1 MSGKDGPNKI
11 ALCISILLFLAGLGI
26 LIYPH
31 INGFLTDS
39 SMTQDAGDFLSHL
52 HPTSVIQENTDPS
65 DSVQLPITETA
76 PFREY
81 AELWDAMQ
89 QYNTDIYEQGQSGLN
104 SSLAYE
110 VPSFCL
116 TEYGL
121 DSEVFGVISIP
132 AIDIE
137 LPLYL
142 GATESHLA
150 DGAAHLSQTSIP
162 IGGINTNAVI
172 AGHRGYSGAAY
183 FRYVNEL
190 QPGDRVIITNPWET
204 LTYIV
209 SEVQIISPND
219 VDAIHI
225 QPDRDLLTLL
235 TCHPYASGG
244 KQRYLVICERM
255 SNE

>member
-1 MSGKDGPNKI
+1 MSGRDGPNKL
-11 ALCISILLFLAGLGI
+11 ALCLSVFLFIAGLSILS
-26 LIYPH
+26 YPY
-31 INGFLTDS
+31 ITGFLTDS
-39 SMTQDAGDFLSHL
+39 SMTQDARDFLSQL
-52 HPTSVIQENTDPS
+52 HPTEAFQNT
-65 DSVQLPITETA
+65 TETPENGQDSFIETTPA
-76 PFREY
+76 REY

-89 QYNTDIYEQGQSGLN
+89 QYNQDIYEQGQSGLN

-132 AIDIE
+132 AIDVE

-142 GATESHLA
+142 GATEPHLA
-150 DGAAHLSQTSIP
+150 DGAAHLSQTSLP
-162 IGGINTNAVI
+162 IGGSNTNAVI

-190 QPGDRVIITNPWET
+190 QPGDQVIITNPWDT
-204 LTYIV
+204 LIYTV
-209 SEVQIISPND
+209 SEIQIISPND

-225 QPDRDLLTLL
+225 QNDRDLLTLL

-255 SNE
+255 TNE

>member
-1 MSGKDGPNKI
+1 MSGRDGPNKLVLCLSVFLFI
-11 ALCISILLFLAGLGI
+11 AGLSILS
-26 LIYPH
+26 YPY

-39 SMTQDAGDFLSHL
+39 SMTQDARDFLSQL
-52 HPTSVIQENTDPS
+52 HPTEPFQNT
-65 DSVQLPITETA
+65 TETQEIGED
-76 PFREY
+76 PFMETTPAREY

-89 QYNTDIYEQGQSGLN
+89 QYNQDIYEQGQSGLN

-132 AIDIE
+132 AIDVE

-142 GATESHLA
+142 GATEPHLA
-150 DGAAHLSQTSIP
+150 DGAAHLSQTSLP
-162 IGGINTNAVI
+162 IGGSNTNSVI

-190 QPGDRVIITNPWET
+190 QPGDQVIITNPWDT
-204 LTYIV
+204 LIYTV
-209 SEVQIISPND
+209 SEIQIISPND

-225 QPDRDLLTLL
+225 QNDRDLLTLL

-255 SNE
+255 TNE

>member
-1 MSGKDGPNKI
+1 MSGRDGPNKL
-11 ALCISILLFLAGLGI
+11 ALYLSVLLFIAGLSI
-26 LIYPH
+26 FSYPY

-39 SMTQDAGDFLSHL
+39 SMTQDARDFLSQL
-52 HPTSVIQENTDPS
+52 HPTEAFQNT
-65 DSVQLPITETA
+65 TETPENGQDSFIETTPA
-76 PFREY
+76 REY

-89 QYNTDIYEQGQSGLN
+89 QYNQDIYEQGQSGLN

-132 AIDIE
+132 AIDVE

-142 GATESHLA
+142 GATEPHLA
-150 DGAAHLSQTSIP
+150 DGAAHLSQTSLP
-162 IGGINTNAVI
+162 IGGSNTNAVI

-190 QPGDRVIITNPWET
+190 QPGDQVIITNPWDT
-204 LTYIV
+204 LIYTV
-209 SEVQIISPND
+209 SEIQIISPND

-225 QPDRDLLTLL
+225 QNDRDLLTLL

-255 SNE
+255 TNE

>member
-1 MSGKDGPNKI
+1 MSGRDGPNKL
-11 ALCISILLFLAGLGI
+11 ALCISVFLFIAGLSI
-26 LIYPH
+26 LSYPY

-39 SMTQDAGDFLSHL
+39 SMTQDARDFLSQL
-52 HPTSVIQENTDPS
+52 HPTEPFQNT
-65 DSVQLPITETA
+65 TETPEIGED
-76 PFREY
+76 PFIETTPAREY

-89 QYNTDIYEQGQSGLN
+89 QYNQDIYEQGQSGLN

-132 AIDIE
+132 AIDVE

-142 GATESHLA
+142 GATEPHLA
-150 DGAAHLSQTSIP
+150 DGAAHLSQTSLP
-162 IGGINTNAVI
+162 IGGSNTNSVI

-190 QPGDRVIITNPWET
+190 QPGDQVIITNPWDT
-204 LTYIV
+204 LIYTV
-209 SEVQIISPND
+209 SEIQIISPND

-225 QPDRDLLTLL
+225 QSDRDLLTLL

-255 SNE
+255 TNE

>member
-1 MSGKDGPNKI
+1 MSGRDGPNKL
-11 ALCISILLFLAGLGI
+11 ALCLSVFLFIAGLSILS
-26 LIYPH
+26 YPY
-31 INGFLTDS
+31 INGFLTNS
-39 SMTQDAGDFLSHL
+39 SMTQDARDFLSQL
-52 HPTSVIQENTDPS
+52 HPTEPFQNT
-65 DSVQLPITETA
+65 TETQEIGED
-76 PFREY
+76 PFIETTPAREY

-89 QYNTDIYEQGQSGLN
+89 QYNQDIYEQGQSGLN

-132 AIDIE
+132 AIDVE

-142 GATESHLA
+142 GATEPHLA
-150 DGAAHLSQTSIP
+150 DGAAHLSQTSLP
-162 IGGINTNAVI
+162 IGGSNTNSVI

-190 QPGDRVIITNPWET
+190 QPGDQVIITNPWDT
-204 LTYIV
+204 LIYTV
-209 SEVQIISPND
+209 SEMQIISPND

-225 QPDRDLLTLL
+225 QSDRDLLTLL

-255 SNE
+255 TNE

>member
-1 MSGKDGPNKI
+1 
-11 ALCISILLFLAGLGI
+11 
-26 LIYPH
+26 
-31 INGFLTDS
+31 
-39 SMTQDAGDFLSHL
+39 MTQDARDFLSQL
-52 HPTSVIQENTDPS
+52 HPTEPFQNT
-65 DSVQLPITETA
+65 TETQEIGED
-76 PFREY
+76 PFIETTPAREY

-89 QYNTDIYEQGQSGLN
+89 QYNQDIYEQGQSGLN

-132 AIDIE
+132 AIDVE

-142 GATESHLA
+142 GATEPHLA
-150 DGAAHLSQTSIP
+150 DGAAHLSQTSLP
-162 IGGINTNAVI
+162 IGGSNTNSVI

-190 QPGDRVIITNPWET
+190 QPGDQVIITNPWDT
-204 LTYIV
+204 LIYTV
-209 SEVQIISPND
+209 SEIQIISPND

-225 QPDRDLLTLL
+225 QNDRDLLTLL

-255 SNE
+255 TNE

>member
-1 MSGKDGPNKI
+1 MSGRDCPNKL
-11 ALCISILLFLAGLGI
+11 ALCLSVFLFIAGLSILS
-26 LIYPH
+26 YPY
-31 INGFLTDS
+31 ITGFLTDS
-39 SMTQDAGDFLSHL
+39 SMTQDARDFLSQL
-52 HPTSVIQENTDPS
+52 HPTEPFQNT
-65 DSVQLPITETA
+65 TETQEIGED
-76 PFREY
+76 PFIETTPAREY

-89 QYNTDIYEQGQSGLN
+89 QYNQDIYEQGQSGLN

-132 AIDIE
+132 AIDVE

-142 GATESHLA
+142 GATEPHLA
-150 DGAAHLSQTSIP
+150 DGAAHLSQTSLP
-162 IGGINTNAVI
+162 IGGSNTNSVI

-190 QPGDRVIITNPWET
+190 QPGDQVIITNPWDT
-204 LTYIV
+204 LIYTV
-209 SEVQIISPND
+209 SEIQIISPND

-225 QPDRDLLTLL
+225 QSDRDLLTLL

-255 SNE
+255 TNE

>member
-1 MSGKDGPNKI
+1 MSGRDGPNKL
-11 ALCISILLFLAGLGI
+11 ALCLSVFLFIAGLSILS
-26 LIYPH
+26 YPY
-31 INGFLTDS
+31 ITGFLTDS
-39 SMTQDAGDFLSHL
+39 SMTQDARDFLSQL
-52 HPTSVIQENTDPS
+52 HPTEPFQNT
-65 DSVQLPITETA
+65 TETQEIGED
-76 PFREY
+76 PFIETTPAREY

-89 QYNTDIYEQGQSGLN
+89 QYNQDIYEQGQSGLN

-132 AIDIE
+132 AIDVE

-142 GATESHLA
+142 GATEPHLA
-150 DGAAHLSQTSIP
+150 DGAAHLSQTSLP
-162 IGGINTNAVI
+162 IGGSNTNAVI

-190 QPGDRVIITNPWET
+190 QPGDQVIITNPWDT
-204 LTYIV
+204 LIYTV
-209 SEVQIISPND
+209 SEIQIISPND

-225 QPDRDLLTLL
+225 QNDRDLLTLL

-255 SNE
+255 TNE

>member
-1 MSGKDGPNKI
+1 MSGRDGPNKL
-11 ALCISILLFLAGLGI
+11 ALCLSVLLFIAGLSILS
-26 LIYPH
+26 YPY
-31 INGFLTDS
+31 ITGFLTDS
-39 SMTQDAGDFLSHL
+39 SMTQDARDFLSQL
-52 HPTSVIQENTDPS
+52 HPTEPFQNT
-65 DSVQLPITETA
+65 TETQEIGED
-76 PFREY
+76 PFIETTPAREY

-89 QYNTDIYEQGQSGLN
+89 QYNQDIYEQGQSGLN

-132 AIDIE
+132 AIDVE

-142 GATESHLA
+142 GATEPHLA
-150 DGAAHLSQTSIP
+150 DGAAHLSQTSLP
-162 IGGINTNAVI
+162 IGGSNTNSVI

-190 QPGDRVIITNPWET
+190 QPGDQVIITNPWDT
-204 LTYIV
+204 LIYTV
-209 SEVQIISPND
+209 SEIQIISPND

-225 QPDRDLLTLL
+225 QNDRDLLTLL

-255 SNE
+255 TNE

>member
-1 MSGKDGPNKI
+1 MSGRDGPNKL
-11 ALCISILLFLAGLGI
+11 ALCLSVFLFIAGLSILS
-26 LIYPH
+26 YPY

-39 SMTQDAGDFLSHL
+39 SMTQDARDFLSQL
-52 HPTSVIQENTDPS
+52 HPTEPFQNT
-65 DSVQLPITETA
+65 TETQEIGED
-76 PFREY
+76 PFMETTPAREY

-89 QYNTDIYEQGQSGLN
+89 QYNQDIYEQGQSGLN

-132 AIDIE
+132 AIDVE

-142 GATESHLA
+142 GATEPHLA
-150 DGAAHLSQTSIP
+150 DGAAHLSQTSLP
-162 IGGINTNAVI
+162 IGGSNTNSVI

-190 QPGDRVIITNPWET
+190 QPGDQVIITNPWDT
-204 LTYIV
+204 LIYTV
-209 SEVQIISPND
+209 SEIQIISPND

-225 QPDRDLLTLL
+225 QNDRDLLTLL

-255 SNE
+255 TNE

>member
-1 MSGKDGPNKI
+1 MSGRDGPNKL
-11 ALCISILLFLAGLGI
+11 ALCLSVLLFIAGLSILS
-26 LIYPH
+26 YPY

-39 SMTQDAGDFLSHL
+39 SMTQDARDFLSQL
-52 HPTSVIQENTDPS
+52 HPTEAFQNT
-65 DSVQLPITETA
+65 TETQEIGED
-76 PFREY
+76 PFIETTPAREY

-89 QYNTDIYEQGQSGLN
+89 QYNQDIYEQGQSGLN

-142 GATESHLA
+142 GATEPHLA
-150 DGAAHLSQTSIP
+150 DGAAHLSQTSLP
-162 IGGINTNAVI
+162 IGGSNTNAVI

-190 QPGDRVIITNPWET
+190 QPGDQVIITNPWDT
-204 LTYIV
+204 LIYTV
-209 SEVQIISPND
+209 SEIQIISPND

-225 QPDRDLLTLL
+225 QSDRDLLTLL

-255 SNE
+255 TNE

>member
-11 ALCISILLFLAGLGI
+11 ALYLSILLFLAGLGI
-26 LIYPH
+26 LAYPYV
-31 INGFLTDS
+31 NGFLTDTS
-39 SMTQDAGDFLSHL
+39 LTQEARDFLSKL
-52 HPTSVIQENTDPS
+52 HPSETNPEDT
-65 DSVQLPITETA
+65 LPHDGNPDQTTETV
-76 PFREY
+76 PPRQY
-81 AELWDAMQ
+81 QELWDAMQ
-89 QYNTDIYEQGQSGLN
+89 QYNKEIYEQGQSGLN
-104 SSLAYE
+104 CSLAYE
-110 VPSFCL
+110 VPSFVL
-116 TEYGL
+116 TEYGME
-121 DSEVFGVISIP
+121 SEVFGVISIP
-132 AIDIE
+132 AIDVE

-142 GATESHLA
+142 GATELHLA
-150 DGAAHLSQTSIP
+150 DGAAHMTQTSLP
-162 IGGINTNAVI
+162 IGGNNTNAVI

-204 LTYIV
+204 LTYVV
-209 SEVQIISPND
+209 SETQIISPND

-255 SNE
+255 TNE

>member
-1 MSGKDGPNKI
+1 MSGRDCPNKL
-11 ALCISILLFLAGLGI
+11 ALCLSVFLFIAGLSILS
-26 LIYPH
+26 YPY
-31 INGFLTDS
+31 ITGFLTDS
-39 SMTQDAGDFLSHL
+39 SMTQDARDFLSQL
-52 HPTSVIQENTDPS
+52 HPTEPFQNT
-65 DSVQLPITETA
+65 TETQEIGED
-76 PFREY
+76 PFIETTPAREY

-89 QYNTDIYEQGQSGLN
+89 QYNQDIYEQGQSGLN

-132 AIDIE
+132 AIDVE

-142 GATESHLA
+142 GATEPHLA
-150 DGAAHLSQTSIP
+150 DGAAHLSQTSLP
-162 IGGINTNAVI
+162 IGGSNTNSVI

-190 QPGDRVIITNPWET
+190 QPGDQVIITNPWDT
-204 LTYIV
+204 LIYTV
-209 SEVQIISPND
+209 SEIQIISPND

-225 QPDRDLLTLL
+225 QNDRDLLTLL

-255 SNE
+255 TNE

>member
-1 MSGKDGPNKI
+1 MSGKDGPNKL
-11 ALCISILLFLAGLGI
+11 ALCLSVLLFIAGLSILA
-26 LIYPH
+26 YPY
-31 INGFLTDS
+31 INGFFTDTS
-39 SMTQDAGDFLSHL
+39 LTQDARDFLSQL
-52 HPTSVIQENTDPS
+52 HPTEVVPETSGASDVDQDPF
-65 DSVQLPITETA
+65 VETVPA
-76 PFREY
+76 REY

-110 VPSFCL
+110 EPSFIL

-121 DSEVFGVISIP
+121 ESEVFGVISIP
-132 AIDIE
+132 AIDVE

-142 GATESHLA
+142 GATEPHLV
-150 DGAAHLSQTSIP
+150 DGAAHLSQTSLP
-162 IGGINTNAVI
+162 IGGTNTNAVI

-190 QPGDRVIITNPWET
+190 QPGDQVIITNPWET

>member
-26 LIYPH
+26 LAYPH
-31 INGFLTDS
+31 INGFLTES
-39 SMTQDAGDFLSHL
+39 SMTQDARDFLSHL
-52 HPTSVIQENTDPS
+52 HPTDVIPENTDPS
-65 DSVQLPITETA
+65 DPPSVSNTETVPA
-76 PFREY
+76 REY
-81 AELWDAMQ
+81 AQLWDAMQ
-89 QYNTDIYEQGQSGLN
+89 QYNEDIYEQGQCGLN

-110 VPSFCL
+110 VPSFNL

-121 DSEVFGVISIP
+121 GSEVFGVISIP
-132 AIDIE
+132 AIDVE

-150 DGAAHLSQTSIP
+150 DGAAHLSQTSLP

-183 FRYVNEL
+183 FRYVNDL

>member
-1 MSGKDGPNKI
+1 MLGRDGPNKL
-11 ALCISILLFLAGLGI
+11 ALCLSVLLFIAGLSILS
-26 LIYPH
+26 YPY

-39 SMTQDAGDFLSHL
+39 SMTQDARDFLSQL
-52 HPTSVIQENTDPS
+52 HPTEAFQN
-65 DSVQLPITETA
+65 ITETQEIGQD
-76 PFREY
+76 PFIETTPAREY

-89 QYNTDIYEQGQSGLN
+89 QYNQDIYEQGQSGLN

-110 VPSFCL
+110 VPSFYL

-132 AIDIE
+132 AIDVA

-142 GATESHLA
+142 GATKPHLA
-150 DGAAHLSQTSIP
+150 DGAAHLSQTSLP
-162 IGGINTNAVI
+162 IGGRNTNAVI

-190 QPGDRVIITNPWET
+190 QPGDQVIITNPWDT
-204 LTYIV
+204 LIYTV
-209 SEVQIISPND
+209 SEIQIISPND

-225 QPDRDLLTLL
+225 QNDRDLLTLL

-255 SNE
+255 TNE

>member
-1 MSGKDGPNKI
+1 MSGRDGPNKL
-11 ALCISILLFLAGLGI
+11 ALCLSVLLFISGLSILS
-26 LIYPH
+26 YPY

-39 SMTQDAGDFLSHL
+39 SMTQDARDFLSQL
-52 HPTSVIQENTDPS
+52 HPTEAFQNT
-65 DSVQLPITETA
+65 TETQEIGED
-76 PFREY
+76 PFIETTPAREY

-89 QYNTDIYEQGQSGLN
+89 KYNQDIYEQGQSGLN

-142 GATESHLA
+142 GATEPHLA
-150 DGAAHLSQTSIP
+150 DGAAHLSQTSLP
-162 IGGINTNAVI
+162 IGGTNTNAVI

-190 QPGDRVIITNPWET
+190 QPGDQVIITNPWDT
-204 LTYIV
+204 LIYTV
-209 SEVQIISPND
+209 SEIQIISPSD

-225 QPDRDLLTLL
+225 QNDRDLLTLL

-255 SNE
+255 TNE

>member
-1 MSGKDGPNKI
+1 MSGRDGPNKL
-11 ALCISILLFLAGLGI
+11 ALCLSVLLFIAGLSILS
-26 LIYPH
+26 YPC

-39 SMTQDAGDFLSHL
+39 SMTQDARDFLSQL
-52 HPTSVIQENTDPS
+52 HPTEAFQNT
-65 DSVQLPITETA
+65 TETPENGQDSFIETTPA
-76 PFREY
+76 REY

-89 QYNTDIYEQGQSGLN
+89 QYNQDIYEQGQSGLN

-142 GATESHLA
+142 GATEPHLA
-150 DGAAHLSQTSIP
+150 DGAAHLSQTSLP
-162 IGGINTNAVI
+162 IGGTNTNAVI

-190 QPGDRVIITNPWET
+190 QPGDQVIITNPWDT
-204 LTYIV
+204 LIYTV
-209 SEVQIISPND
+209 SEIQIISPND

-225 QPDRDLLTLL
+225 QNDRDLLTLL

-255 SNE
+255 TNE

>member
-1 MSGKDGPNKI
+1 MSGRDGPNKL
-11 ALCISILLFLAGLGI
+11 ALCLSVLLFIAGLSILS
-26 LIYPH
+26 YPH

-39 SMTQDAGDFLSHL
+39 SMTQDARDFLSQL
-52 HPTSVIQENTDPS
+52 HPTEAFQNT
-65 DSVQLPITETA
+65 TETLEIGQDPYVETTPA
-76 PFREY
+76 RKY
-81 AELWDAMQ
+81 TELWDAMQ
-89 QYNTDIYEQGQSGLN
+89 QYNQDIYEQGQSGLN

-132 AIDIE
+132 AIDVE

-142 GATESHLA
+142 GATEPHLA
-150 DGAAHLSQTSIP
+150 DGAAHLSQTSLP
-162 IGGINTNAVI
+162 IGGSNTNAVI

-190 QPGDRVIITNPWET
+190 QPGDQVIITNPWET
-204 LTYIV
+204 LTYTV
-209 SEVQIISPND
+209 SEIQIISPND

-225 QPDRDLLTLL
+225 QQDRDLLTLL

-255 SNE
+255 TNE

>member
-1 MSGKDGPNKI
+1 MSGRDGPNKL
-11 ALCISILLFLAGLGI
+11 ALCLGVLLFIAGLCI
-26 LIYPH
+26 LSYPY

-39 SMTQDAGDFLSHL
+39 SMTQDARDFLSQL
-52 HPTSVIQENTDPS
+52 HPTEAFQNT
-65 DSVQLPITETA
+65 TETPEIGQD
-76 PFREY
+76 PFIETTPAREY

-89 QYNTDIYEQGQSGLN
+89 QYNLDIYGQGQSGLN

-121 DSEVFGVISIP
+121 DSEVFGIISIP
-132 AIDIE
+132 AINVE

-142 GATESHLA
+142 GATEPHLA
-150 DGAAHLSQTSIP
+150 DGAAHLSQTSLP
-162 IGGINTNAVI
+162 IGGSNTNAVI

-190 QPGDRVIITNPWET
+190 QPGDQVIITNPWET

-235 TCHPYASGG
+235 SCHPYASGG

-255 SNE
+255 TNE

>member
-1 MSGKDGPNKI
+1 MSGRDGPNKL
-11 ALCISILLFLAGLGI
+11 ALCLSVFLFIAGLSILS
-26 LIYPH
+26 YPY

-39 SMTQDAGDFLSHL
+39 SMTQDARDFLSQL
-52 HPTSVIQENTDPS
+52 HPTEPFQNT
-65 DSVQLPITETA
+65 TETQEIGED
-76 PFREY
+76 PFMETTPAREY

-89 QYNTDIYEQGQSGLN
+89 QYNQDIYEQGQSGLN

-132 AIDIE
+132 AIDVE

-142 GATESHLA
+142 GATEPHLA
-150 DGAAHLSQTSIP
+150 DGAAHLSQTSLP
-162 IGGINTNAVI
+162 IGGSNTNSVI

-190 QPGDRVIITNPWET
+190 QPGDQVIITNPWDT
-204 LTYIV
+204 LIYTV
-209 SEVQIISPND
+209 SEIQIISPND

-225 QPDRDLLTLL
+225 QSDRDLLTLL

-255 SNE
+255 TNE

>member
-1 MSGKDGPNKI
+1 MSGRDGPNKL
-11 ALCISILLFLAGLGI
+11 ALCLSVFLFIAGLSILS
-26 LIYPH
+26 YPY
-31 INGFLTDS
+31 ITGFLTDS
-39 SMTQDAGDFLSHL
+39 SMTQDARDFLSQL
-52 HPTSVIQENTDPS
+52 HPTEPFQNT
-65 DSVQLPITETA
+65 TETQEIGED
-76 PFREY
+76 PFKETTPAREY

-89 QYNTDIYEQGQSGLN
+89 QYNQDIYEQGQSGLN

-121 DSEVFGVISIP
+121 DSEVFGVIFIP
-132 AIDIE
+132 AIDVE

-142 GATESHLA
+142 GATEPHLA
-150 DGAAHLSQTSIP
+150 DGAAHLSQTSLP
-162 IGGINTNAVI
+162 IGGSNTNAVI

-190 QPGDRVIITNPWET
+190 QPGDQVIITNPWDT
-204 LTYIV
+204 LIYTV
-209 SEVQIISPND
+209 SEIQIISPND

-225 QPDRDLLTLL
+225 QNDRDLLTLL

-255 SNE
+255 TNE